1 MIILYGG
8 QKVTDPEKFLKRQK
22 AELAAGGYKGT
33 EGYAYRTTQE
43 RLREYED
50 QISKDTGAVPP
61 EPQAGG
67 FAPGEPCRDERV

>member
-1 MIILYGG
+1 MTIIYRV
-8 QKVTDPEKFLKRQK
+8 QKVINPEKFLKRQK

-50 QISKDTGAVPP
+50 QISKDARAVPT
-61 EPQAGG
+61 EPQARGLL
-67 FAPGEPCRDERV
+67 

>member
-22 AELAAGGYKGT
+22 AELAAGGYKGAI
-33 EGYAYRTTQE
+33 GYAYRTTQE

-50 QISKDTGAVPP
+50 QAQKEAAQVAA
-61 EPQAGG
+61 Q
-67 FAPGEPCRDERV
+67 